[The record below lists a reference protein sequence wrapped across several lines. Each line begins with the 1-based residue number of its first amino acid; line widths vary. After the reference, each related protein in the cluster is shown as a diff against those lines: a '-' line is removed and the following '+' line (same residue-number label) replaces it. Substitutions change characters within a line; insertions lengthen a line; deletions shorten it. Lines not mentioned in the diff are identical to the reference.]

1 MELFQRGWK
10 IKQKKRVS
18 FLILFSRKSEFEFT
32 FLLNDSSEALHLL
45 NFLHR
50 KYKII
55 YNNDIFVRKNAS
67 LNSGSNNAIILIYR
81 RFVFCLIISKNNE

>member
-18 FLILFSRKSEFEFT
+18 SLILFSRKSEFEFT